1 MPLSV
6 LQAGHDPSAALGLLV
21 KVGLERP
28 TRRSKKIAFIKDR
41 GREVD
46 PDARR
51 VATEGRKLS

>member
-1 MPLSV
+1 VPLSA
-6 LQAGHDPSAALGLLV
+6 LQAGHNPSAALGLLV

-28 TRRSKKIAFIKDR
+28 TRSKKIAFIKDR